1 MRLAAQGGKSFTLAG
16 NAGDYFFSVAYV
28 QDNNEVVLSDGRRFF
43 IVIDRNG
50 DNRLEGRWMY
60 NNSELATLD
69 DIQSTDVNV
78 HAGGGQTIYFQV
90 YNGHLEYKLSDGSY
104 TALANA

>member
-1 MRLAAQGGKSFTLAG
+1 
-16 NAGDYFFSVAYV
+16 
-28 QDNNEVVLSDGRRFF
+28 
-43 IVIDRNG
+43 
-50 DNRLEGRWMY
+50 MY

-90 YNGHLEYKLSDGSY
+90 YNGHLEYKLSGGSY